1 MTTVMERVGRQQSA
15 EASTEVIRRLLA
27 ATSTPDNDVAATIDH
42 LGAEQTAHVLLD
54 EIVFRSRFEEVT
66 SLPDGRASLVLR
78 LVHRE
83 RGLTATIS
91 VGAKGTYVHDGSTE
105 GTAPDGELQPPIVSQ
120 EMSEVAQAL
129 YGPRELVS
137 AATRTIQWPG
147 REIVARSLRRLPPP
161 PLYYAVAQRVVRVLD
176 RREPADLTELAV
188 RCGTDKWGALHQYP
202 QHYERHFAP
211 LRDRRLTILEIGI
224 GGYDDPEKG
233 GASLRMWK
241 QFFPRALIYGIDI
254 VDKRPLDA
262 PRLTTV
268 TADQSKP
275 EQLIAFAER
284 HGPFDI
290 VIDDGSHISQDV
302 ITTFRHLFPY
312 VRPTGGLYV
321 IEDLHTAYWPG
332 VFHGNDTDLSDPN
345 YTVGFLKTL
354 IDGLHHEEF
363 LSSDARE
370 PLATDTQIKG
380 MHLYRNIA
388 VIEKGSNIEG
398 SPVAH
403 MLREARTS
411 GQ

>member
-1 MTTVMERVGRQQSA
+1 MTTVTERVGRPNGA
-15 EASTEVIRRLLA
+15 EASTEIIRRLLA
-27 ATSTPDNDVAATIDH
+27 ATSTRDNDVAAVIDD
-42 LGAEQTAHVLLD
+42 LGAEETAHVLFD
-54 EIVFRSRFEEVT
+54 EIIFRSRLQEVVP
-66 SLPDGRASLVLR
+66 LPDGRTSLVLMLR
-78 LVHRE
+78 HRE
-83 RGLTATIS
+83 RGQTATIA
-91 VGAKGTYVHDGSTE
+91 VGSKGLGVHDGSTE
-105 GTAPDGELQPPIVSQ
+105 GTAPDGELPPPVVSQ

-129 YGPRELVS
+129 FGPRELVS

-147 REIVARSLRRLPPP
+147 SEIIARSLGRVATPPS
-161 PLYYAVAQRVVRVLD
+161 YYAVAQRVVRVLD

-211 LRDRRLTILEIGI
+211 LRDHRLTILEIGI
-224 GGYDDPEKG
+224 GGYDDPEAG

-241 QFFPRALIYGIDI
+241 HFFPRALIYGIDI

-268 TADQSKP
+268 TADQSSP
-275 EQLIAFAER
+275 EQLTAFAER

-302 ITTFRHLFPY
+302 ITTFRHLFPH
-312 VRPTGGLYV
+312 VRPTGLYV

-332 VFHGNDTDLSDPN
+332 VFRGNDTDLSDPN

-354 IDGLHHEEF
+354 VDGLHHEEF
-363 LSSDARE
+363 LRSDARE
-370 PLATDTQIKG
+370 PLATDPRIKG
-380 MHLYRNIA
+380 MHLYRNVA
-388 VIEKGSNIEG
+388 VIEKGPNAEG
-398 SPVAH
+398 SPVAD
-403 MLREARTS
+403 MLRAARNS